1 MLCVTIEWALSQH
14 HVKFLCR
21 FAVML
26 ICFGFV
32 VNMAEAYFLW
42 RYWQVNPTKHDY
54 LIGTIFFATGVA
66 LLSLGK
72 TKNDTEKIFS
82 RFGRYTLGI
91 YGGHY
96 VFVDM
101 LEPVGHYMPTG
112 LWQIA
117 FPMIVY
123 AL

>member
-1 MLCVTIEWALSQH
+1 
-14 HVKFLCR
+14 
-21 FAVML
+21 
-26 ICFGFV
+26 
-32 VNMAEAYFLW
+32 MAEAYFLW

-72 TKNDTEKIFS
+72 TKNDTETIFS